1 MIENAFFFHRNK
13 EMKNEQIMRNF
24 NANIPAGL
32 EKL

>member
-13 EMKNEQIMRNF
+13 EMKRDQLMRNL
-24 NANIPAGL
+24 NNNIPAGL